1 MLGHYSTANF
11 IAFLAVIAVFLWIDL
26 HAHKKDEPI
35 TLRNAAIWSCVWI
48 ALALAFGAYI
58 GITHGLDD
66 ASLYLSGYFLEKSL
80 SVDNLF
86 VMMAIFSSF
95 GIKGNYQHRIL
106 YYGILGALVLRMIF
120 VAAGNTLV
128 QLFGAYALAAFGL
141 FVLWSAWKMWQ
152 QMRKPEE
159 DIEDYSNHWS
169 VKFTRRFL
177 PVSTTLHGHDFFVK
191 EPSSSGGR
199 AFWKATPLFLC
210 LIIVEL
216 CDVMF
221 AFDSIP
227 AIIAITQDPFLVY
240 TSNIF
245 AILGLRSLYF
255 LMAAAAKML
264 VHLEKAVIVILAYIG
279 IKMLLGVTGL
289 VHIPPLVS
297 LAVVLGLLVGGV
309 VVSFIWPE
317 KEADGSDEL
326 PMDGAFVPVEIK
338 TDERDRRQ

>member
-11 IAFLAVIAVFLWIDL
+11 IAFLVVIAVFLWIDL

-48 ALALAFGAYI
+48 ALALAFGVYI
-58 GITHGLDD
+58 GISHGLDD

-95 GIKGNYQHRIL
+95 SIKGNYQHRVL

-169 VKFTRRFL
+169 VRFTRRFL
-177 PVSTTLHGHDFFVK
+177 PVSTTMHGHDFFVK
-191 EPSSSGGR
+191 EPSASGGSSI
-199 AFWKATPLFLC
+199 WKATPLFLC
-210 LIIVEL
+210 LVVVEL

-240 TSNIF
+240 TSNIPNGK
-245 AILGLRSLYF
+245 I
-255 LMAAAAKML
+255 M
-264 VHLEKAVIVILAYIG
+264 
-279 IKMLLGVTGL
+279 
-289 VHIPPLVS
+289 
-297 LAVVLGLLVGGV
+297 
-309 VVSFIWPE
+309 
-317 KEADGSDEL
+317 
-326 PMDGAFVPVEIK
+326 
-338 TDERDRRQ
+338 